1 MNTVVLGLDGT
12 EASRAA
18 VRWCAANLEPGC
30 TVVAVCGIRNFG
42 ELVMSIPPFDGA
54 VIERKIGDRLRRDWC
69 QPLYQAGLHCRTRL
83 LHRAQADAVLEE
95 ASSMHADVVVVG
107 VELHHGIGA
116 AFRRGDLDKVIQRA
130 PCPVL
135 LVPTN
140 QPAHS
145 VAMPKSSVV
154 A

>member
-12 EASRAA
+12 EASRSA

-54 VIERKIGDRLRRDWC
+54 VIERKIADRLRRDWC
-69 QPLYQAGLHCRTRL
+69 LPLFQAGLHCRTHL
-83 LHRAQADAVLEE
+83 VHRAQADAVLEE
-95 ASSMHADVVVVG
+95 ASSIHADAVVVG

-116 AFRRGDLDKVIQRA
+116 AFRRAGLDKVIQRA
-130 PCPVL
+130 PCPVM

-140 QPAHS
+140 RPATTL
-145 VAMPKSSVV
+145 APLNSSVV